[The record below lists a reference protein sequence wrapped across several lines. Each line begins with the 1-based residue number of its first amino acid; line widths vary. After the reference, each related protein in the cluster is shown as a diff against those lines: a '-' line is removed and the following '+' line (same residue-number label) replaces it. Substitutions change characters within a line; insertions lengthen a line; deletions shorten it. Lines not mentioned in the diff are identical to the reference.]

1 MTEKIIIKKNNLMPI
16 NKLYRRTSTAKPN
29 EEEGWAYT
37 VTDVWKSVTGVFVIR
52 YCFKLNKWIYF
63 CLTHHYDISSCAF
76 VVFAWLVWGLGS
88 GLGIHTVNLSIRLW
102 VISVFAV
109 LPHSIRLMYLYQ
121 RLEIYV
127 SGHVGMRRHEP
138 NEQKT
143 SACTHSLYLLYMRR

>member
-1 MTEKIIIKKNNLMPI
+1 MNLFLPEPPLRH
-16 NKLYRRTSTAKPN
+16 KLMCICRFRLA
-29 EEEGWAYT
+29 
-37 VTDVWKSVTGVFVIR
+37 
-52 YCFKLNKWIYF
+52 
-63 CLTHHYDISSCAF
+63 CL
-76 VVFAWLVWGLGS
+76 GPGS

-138 NEQKT
+138 NEPKT